1 VGTSIVASP
10 SPYGLAETVDR
21 LAAAADARGM
31 TAYTRIDHGAG
42 ARAVGLELPDDDG
55 DPRIGT
61 LLIQAEED
69 GSELPLRVLVWATE
83 TGTQVGYPDP
93 EVVVGAFRLDDDGDL
108 LTRMR
113 AGLDELVAEATG

>member
-1 VGTSIVASP
+1 MGTSFVASP

-21 LAAAADARGM
+21 LAAAAESRGM
-31 TAYTRIDHGAG
+31 TAYARIDHGAG
-42 ARAVGLELPDDDG
+42 ARAVGLELPEEHG
-55 DPRIGT
+55 DPRVGT
-61 LLIQAEED
+61 LLIRADED
-69 GSELPLRVLVWATE
+69 GGELPMRMLVWASR

-93 EVVVGAFRLDDDGDL
+93 EVVVAAFRLDDDDDL

>member
-1 VGTSIVASP
+1 
-10 SPYGLAETVDR
+10 
-21 LAAAADARGM
+21 M

-69 GSELPLRVLVWATE
+69 GGELPLRVLVWATE

>member
-1 VGTSIVASP
+1 
-10 SPYGLAETVDR
+10 
-21 LAAAADARGM
+21 M
-31 TAYTRIDHGAG
+31 TAYRRIDHGAG

-83 TGTQVGYPDP
+83 SGTQVGYPDP

>member
-1 VGTSIVASP
+1 MGTSIVASP

-21 LAAAADARGM
+21 LAAAADSRGM
-31 TAYTRIDHGAG
+31 TAYRRIDHGAG
-42 ARAVGLELPDDDG
+42 ARAVGLELPGDDG

>member
-1 VGTSIVASP
+1 
-10 SPYGLAETVDR
+10 
-21 LAAAADARGM
+21 
-31 TAYTRIDHGAG
+31 
-42 ARAVGLELPDDDG
+42 
-55 DPRIGT
+55 
-61 LLIQAEED
+61 
-69 GSELPLRVLVWATE
+69 VLVWATG

>member
-1 VGTSIVASP
+1 MGTSIVASP

-31 TAYTRIDHGAG
+31 TTYTRIDHGAG

-69 GSELPLRVLVWATE
+69 GGELPLRVLVWATE
-83 TGTQVGYPDP
+83 AGTQVGYPDP